1 MKYEIDL
8 KFFLEYIRDEQ
19 KKSKNTIDAYQR
31 DLECFAE
38 FVKDRGVNSLMD
50 VTNTDV
56 VAFMM
61 DLRSQG
67 RSKATINRRLSSL
80 RAFYRFAVKNNL
92 IKSNPTDELK
102 SPKLERKELDYLTI
116 EEVTRVL
123 EVPDD
128 TPKGKRDKAIL
139 EVLYATGIRVS
150 EMIELNLEDANITMG
165 FITCNGEHGKAR
177 IVPLGRHARKALTI
191 YLNEAR
197 KTFFKGEENLEADS
211 PLFVNYRGERFTRQG
226 FWKLL
231 KNYGKEAGIEDRISP
246 HILRNSFAVH
256 MLQNGADVKTLQ
268 ELMGHEDMQ
277 AMQIYLSVTKNR
289 IKDVYNKTHPR
300 A

>member
-8 KFFLEYIRDEQ
+8 KFFLEYIKDEQ

-31 DLECFAE
+31 DLECFIE
-38 FVKDRGVNSLMD
+38 FISARGVNSLMD
-50 VTNTDV
+50 VTNTDI

-61 DLRSQG
+61 DMRSQG

-80 RAFYRFAVKNNL
+80 RAFYRFAVKNGF
-92 IKSNPTDELK
+92 IKSNPTDDLK

-116 EEVTRVL
+116 EEVTKVL
-123 EVPDD
+123 ELPDSS
-128 TPKGKRDKAIL
+128 PKGLRDKAIL

-165 FITCNGEHGKAR
+165 FITCDGEHGKAR
-177 IVPLGRHARKALTI
+177 IVPLGRHARKALKQ
-191 YLNEAR
+191 YLQEGR
-197 KTFFKGEENLEADS
+197 KKFFKGEENLEADS

-231 KNYGKEAGIEDRISP
+231 KNYGKEADLEDRISP